1 MTTLALTTRFK
12 DDGLEGSACLLVYD
26 LTRLSGVSI
35 GDDVRDILDRHPNT
49 LRFYVLAPFLT
60 RDSVD
65 LALLEGIG
73 SALTR
78 AGANKNSPTVAIA
91 SLEIRR
97 NESAILIQSAQ
108 FFLHA
113 GKPMKGTTVELSKE
127 LINGWL
133 FHLFDSSKGLVDA
146 PVGVHFAK
154 ASSKH
159 STKFLRTS
167 SALLSSEACGALAYF
182 SLGEVSGIEPR
193 RIFVDTAPLLSVAFA
208 MQRIAMTNSIWE
220 QMPPAKSFS
229 SYGGVGGVK
238 IFSKSD
244 LVLIS
249 ASTSG
254 GLAKRLI
261 DSHVNKDMLL
271 TLYLLKSSMDM
282 KTDGRVLCD
291 LTVRP
296 GRMFGYSLID
306 NHATDDCTLCKKGY
320 VLAELEGDQFMLE
333 KRAIKRLRVG
343 AGSQIGTAKK
353 DLEEIARNNAI
364 YIHLYELQDSK
375 TNIEVNLPLFLRKDG
390 KLLSQFLY
398 QLQRF
403 SPPTLDV
410 IVAVGMTVNEAK
422 NYCLQAGFRSY
433 VLNNVRIV
441 TDAQLDQLAFTQA
454 ANALILIAYL
464 SDHSLIR
471 GLNVQLRNKI
481 NGGCATYISALT
493 IADSSR
499 NLEDLRIFL
508 SYGEHGPETFTF
520 RSTIALM
527 LPWLKNEST
536 SWAHERNLWVRLS
549 NELLIPEEFAAR
561 LTWLQNTASS
571 TSHLFLTGSCGELKI
586 APDFVLLDTKNQ
598 IEKITQADVYAVVN
612 NALAAE
618 RSDCVPLNSKPKP
631 DRKNPTPIW
640 GQLVYHQTVIC
651 PSNFRDFNDA
661 VLRAALLRAANIQE
675 LNYKVDETS
684 SEEMLDVIQA
694 DIQAWDLGRGDA
706 LPEFL
711 LSLASER
718 MQLMSKH
725 IERIQSNINT
735 STLPSHLKFLASIIP
750 K

>member
-1 MTTLALTTRFK
+1 MATLALTTRFK
-12 DDGLEGSACLLVYD
+12 DEGLEGRACLLVYD
-26 LTRLSGVSI
+26 LTHLSGVSI
-35 GDDVRDILDRHPNT
+35 GDDVRDILDRQPNT
-49 LRFYVLAPFLT
+49 LRFYILAPFLK
-60 RDSVD
+60 RDKVD
-65 LALLEGIG
+65 LALLEGVG

-91 SLEIRR
+91 SLEIHK
-97 NESAILIQSAQ
+97 NETAISIQSAQ
-108 FFLHA
+108 FFLDA
-113 GKPMKGTTVELSKE
+113 GKPSKGATSELSKE

-159 STKFLRTS
+159 SSKFLRTS

-182 SLGEVSGIEPR
+182 SLGEVIGIEPR

-208 MQRIAMTNSIWE
+208 MQRIATTNSIWE

-229 SYGGVGGVK
+229 SYGGVGGIK
-238 IFSKSD
+238 TFSQSD

-261 DSHVNKDMLL
+261 DSHVNGGMLL
-271 TLYLLKSSMDM
+271 TLYLLKSTMDM
-282 KTDGRVLCD
+282 ETEGRVLCD
-291 LTVRP
+291 LTVRQ
-296 GRMFGYSLID
+296 GRMFGYALID
-306 NHATDDCTLCKKGY
+306 NHATDDCVLCKKGY

-343 AGSQIGTAKK
+343 ARSQIGTAKR
-353 DLEEIARNNAI
+353 DFEEITRTNAI
-364 YIHLYELQDSK
+364 SIHLYGLQDSK
-375 TNIEVNLPLFLRKDG
+375 TNIEVNLTSFFKNDSN
-390 KLLSQFLY
+390 LLKQFLY
-398 QLQRF
+398 QIRRF
-403 SPPTLDV
+403 APPTLDV
-410 IVAVGMTVNEAK
+410 IVAIGMTSDEAK
-422 NYCLQAGFRSY
+422 NYCRLAGFNSSI
-433 VLNNVRIV
+433 LDNVQIV
-441 TDAQLDQLAFTQA
+441 TDVQIDQLPFTQA
-454 ANALILIAYL
+454 VNALILIAYL
-464 SDHSLIR
+464 SDHSRIR
-471 GLNVQLRNKI
+471 GFNVQLRSKI
-481 NGGCATYISALT
+481 NGGCATYISALS

-536 SWAHERNLWVRLS
+536 SWVQERNLWERLA
-549 NELLIPEEFAAR
+549 NEGVIPEEFETR
-561 LTWLQNTASS
+561 LNWLKKTSS
-571 TSHLFLTGSCGELKI
+571 AISSLFLTGSSGELKI

-598 IEKITQADVYAVVN
+598 IEKISQADVYAVVN

-618 RSDCVPLNSKPKP
+618 RSDCVPLNAQPKP

-640 GQLVYHQTVIC
+640 GQIVYHQTVIC

-661 VLRAALLRAANIQE
+661 ILRASLLRAANIQE
-675 LNYKVDETS
+675 LNYKVDEMS
-684 SEEMLDVIQA
+684 SEEMFDVIQA
-694 DIQAWDLGRGDA
+694 DIHAWNLGRGDA

-718 MQLMSKH
+718 MKLMSKH
-725 IERIQSNINT
+725 IEKIQSTISA
-735 STLPSHLKFLASIIP
+735 STLPNHLKLLSKIIP